1 NCLWAKQIFSL
12 SLLRVLNISHTGV
25 DELPQSIS
33 NLKHLRYLDVSYTE
47 VTIFPSSFS
56 QLYNLQTLRLK
67 GCYLKQLPKD
77 MRKLISLEYILFSNE
92 SKLIAEMPRDVS
104 RLNKLKKLS
113 VFIVGTGKGSGIE
126 ELKDLN
132 LLGGKLIIEN
142 LGSLST
148 LPTQFPS
155 LKNLRFSVELQMDPN
170 LQSLPLKLFRRGNN
184 ILQTLL
190 VTDCDAFV
198 GFVGD
203 YGEQQHCQLDISN
216 NFLSKIE
223 IFRCPSLVVLPADF
237 RGLNSLTYLAIEGCS
252 SLESLPDGIQ
262 HLPALRT
269 LIVGGFS
276 ENLTSFPFPAATGS
290 EGEQYFVSLREL
302 KICGWPTLRA
312 VLPDQLQLVTSLQCL
327 TISAFPCLLSLPEWF
342 GELASL
348 QILNIENCSML
359 EFLPSEE
366 QMLRL
371 TSLQI
376 LNIRNSPLLLRRCC
390 SGNEE
395 WHKIAHL
402 KQVSRSSPSLLD
414 RITRDADMNLELLA
428 RRRSGIFSNQNKER
442 YWIDSSGR
450 NCSMLLPRSFNISWE
465 NDTRYW
471 TWLPII
477 EPSASGNVEIEVPE
491 LVHVCWLSVH
501 GKIDMSKLSP
511 GVYYDVVFIAMFQE
525 SSYGWDT
532 PVNLCLVLPD
542 GQRLIKKANLNTMP
556 KSQWIEIHVGD
567 FKTPEQPGNRRN
579 EVYFWLFEIEVL
591 NWKSGLVI
599 EGVIVRPKAN
609 HQVI

>member
-1 NCLWAKQIFSL
+1 MMSTSIHLPNLVYITLKNCD
-12 SLLRVLNISHTGV
+12 NCEH
-25 DELPQSIS
+25 LPALGGLQS
-33 NLKHLRYLDVSYTE
+33 LRYLYVEGFGSIKQIGNEFYRSSNEKEVS
-47 VTIFPSSFS
+47 FPSLVELHIIRFFNLEEWLGDEQSSTSSFS
-56 QLYNLQTLRLK
+56 CL
-67 GCYLKQLPKD
+67 
-77 MRKLISLEYILFSNE
+77 
-92 SKLIAEMPRDVS
+92 
-104 RLNKLKKLS
+104 
-113 VFIVGTGKGSGIE
+113 E
-126 ELKDLN
+126 ELEIQYCPK
-132 LLGGKLIIEN
+132 
-142 LGSLST
+142 LST

-184 ILQTLL
+184 ILRLYWSL
-190 VTDCDAFV
+190 IVMHLHL
-198 GFVGD
+198 
-203 YGEQQHCQLDISN
+203 QQLSFQDR
-216 NFLSKIE
+216 NFQMPFFSGIACRLQ
-223 IFRCPSLVVLPADF
+223 
-237 RGLNSLTYLAIEGCS
+237 GLNSLTYLAIEGCS

-327 TISAFPCLLSLPEWF
+327 TVSAFPCLLSLPEWF

-442 YWIDSSGR
+442 YWIDSSGH

-609 HQVI
+609 HQVV